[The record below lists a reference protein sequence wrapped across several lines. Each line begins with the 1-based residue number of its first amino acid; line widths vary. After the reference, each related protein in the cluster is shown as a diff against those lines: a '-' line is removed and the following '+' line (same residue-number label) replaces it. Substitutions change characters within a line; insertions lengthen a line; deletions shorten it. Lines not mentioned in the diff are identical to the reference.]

1 MKTYQKLLT
10 ALFGLFALFVA
21 WACGVG
27 MGQSNAGRNAE
38 HSIMVNSVIILK
50 EIDKGS
56 PETAA
61 NWCKTFIVNGDKGR
75 LSRDSVFA
83 SFLHYVRFHGSPKL
97 TKSISDKVQEVK
109 VTYEPNII
117 DLKNFRVNPSDS
129 GFTVEVPV
137 NQDANR
143 VPGSD

>member
-1 MKTYQKLLT
+1 MKTRHKILT
-10 ALFGLFALFVA
+10 ALLSVFALFVA

-38 HSIMVNSVIILK
+38 HNKMVHSVIILK

-61 NWCKTFIVNGDKGR
+61 NWCKSFIVSGDKGR
-75 LSRDSVFA
+75 LSSDSVFA
-83 SFLHYVRFHGSPKL
+83 SFLHYVRFHERPEL

-109 VTYEPNII
+109 ATYKPNII
-117 DLKNFRVNPSDS
+117 DLKNYRVSPTAS
-129 GFTVEVPV
+129 GFSVEVPV
-137 NQDANR
+137 NQDANK
-143 VPGSD
+143 P

>member
-1 MKTYQKLLT
+1 MKTRHKILP
-10 ALFGLFALFVA
+10 ALFSVFALFLA

-27 MGQSNAGRNAE
+27 MAQSNAGRNAE
-38 HSIMVNSVIILK
+38 HNIMVNSVIILK

-61 NWCKTFIVNGDKGR
+61 NWCKTFIVSGDKGR

-83 SFLHYVRFHGSPKL
+83 SFLHYIRFHERPEL

-109 VTYEPNII
+109 ASYKPNII
-117 DLKNFRVNPSDS
+117 DLKNDRISPTDT
-129 GFTVEVPV
+129 GFSVEIPV
-137 NQDANR
+137 NQVANK
-143 VPGSD
+143 P